1 MRGRGARSG
10 SSRERFLY
18 LRERWGVCVLLADV
32 DDGDWLRWRAAVAL
46 AAGSAL
52 WTSGGDR
59 ARDAGLSVEDCEFP
73 IYGRTQPT
81 SAPST
86 DHPLCHPPPVT
97 LSQPHL
103 PHFLFPAPPRPCP
116 CRRLR
121 HAPYVSLFSSPLL
134 PPLCFDSCL
143 DEHTKSCS
151 APPSATLFRCRP
163 GAYSIHPQT

>member
-32 DDGDWLRWRAAVAL
+32 DDGDWLRSRAAVAL

-86 DHPLCHPPPVT
+86 DHPSVTPRPSRRHNPTFPISFSPHRPAPVHAVGFVT
-97 LSQPHL
+97 LPMSL
-103 PHFLFPAPPRPCP
+103 SFPLHYSR
-116 CRRLR
+116 
-121 HAPYVSLFSSPLL
+121 
-134 PPLCFDSCL
+134 FDSCL
-143 DEHTKSCS
+143 DEHTKSCN
-151 APPSATLFRCRP
+151 APPSTTLFRCRP